1 MGTCTIKCIFFYPP
15 LSSEVQYGT
24 VNIFYVCTTS
34 VENCYSKVIIDLS
47 DYVDTKDN

>member
-1 MGTCTIKCIFFYPP
+1 MYHINYPKPSMGTCTSKCTFFYPN

-34 VENCYSKVIIDLS
+34 VENCNSKVIID
-47 DYVDTKDN
+47 